1 MNISMMATRRS
12 LALATAFAL
21 GANGLYAQTA
31 PVCDQAYPEL
41 VNARAKASPI
51 CQPPSLRMRC

>member
-31 PVCDQAYPEL
+31 PVCDQAYPEFGQCTGKS
-41 VNARAKASPI
+41 VPDMPTA
-51 CQPPSLRMRC
+51 